1 MTKKQL
7 IDDLHAVYPGMKKS
21 ALDDLLDTLGRMVGE
36 SLELDGEI
44 TLPRIGKFSVVER
57 AARTGR
63 NPRTGEAIEIP
74 ARRVVRFK
82 PAKFLREAV
91 EEMQ

>member
-1 MTKKQL
+1 MTKKEL
-7 IDDLHAVYPGMKKS
+7 IDELHAVYPGMKKS
-21 ALDDLLDTLGRMVGE
+21 ALGDLLDTIGRMVGE
-36 SLELDGEI
+36 ALELDGEI
-44 TLPRIGKFSVVER
+44 TLPRIGKFSVGRR

-82 PAKFLREAV
+82 PAKCLREAV
-91 EEMQ
+91 EEME